1 MNEMLI
7 ELGKRAKAAEN
18 SLRTISTDKK
28 NQVLSAV
35 ADHLV
40 ECADALLAANA
51 KDVENGKANHMPC
64 LLYTSPSPRD

>member
-7 ELGKRAKAAEN
+7 ELGKRAKAAEDA
-18 SLRTISTDKK
+18 LRTISTDKK

-40 ECADALLAANA
+40 ESSELLLKANAEDVKTLAA
-51 KDVENGKANHMPC
+51 VH
-64 LLYTSPSPRD
+64 

>member
-28 NQVLSAV
+28 EPGPFCCCRLF
-35 ADHLV
+35 
-40 ECADALLAANA
+40 
-51 KDVENGKANHMPC
+51 G
-64 LLYTSPSPRD
+64 